1 MAATDWR
8 QATVER
14 IRPET
19 PRAATITLAVP
30 EWSGHRAGQHVD
42 VRLTAEDGY
51 QAQRRYSIAS
61 APDDGPPQIT
71 VVEVDMGE
79 VSPWMVSVAREED
92 VFEVRGPF
100 GGWFVWDP
108 PAVGEVLMVG
118 GGSGLVPL
126 MSMLRAGAPARL
138 LVSAREPDDVL
149 YHEELAKRGLDVTFT
164 YTRWAPRG
172 WTGYTRRVDYPMLKA
187 WAGGQ
192 AGTASRVY
200 VCGPTAF
207 VESVANDL
215 VALGHDPANIRTE
228 RFG

>member
-1 MAATDWR
+1 
-8 QATVER
+8 
-14 IRPET
+14 
-19 PRAATITLAVP
+19 
-30 EWSGHRAGQHVD
+30 
-42 VRLTAEDGY
+42 
-51 QAQRRYSIAS
+51 
-61 APDDGPPQIT
+61 
-71 VVEVDMGE
+71 
-79 VSPWMVSVAREED
+79 MVSVAREED
-92 VFEVRGPF
+92 VFQVRGPF

-108 PAVGEVLMVG
+108 PAEGEVLMVG

-149 YHEELAKRGLDVTFT
+149 YHEELVKHGLDVTFT

-172 WTGYTRRVDYPMLKA
+172 WAGYTRRVDYPMLKA
-187 WAGGQ
+187 WAGTPGP
-192 AGTASRVY
+192 RVY

>member
-8 QATVER
+8 SATVER

-19 PRAATITLAVP
+19 PRAATLTLAVP
-30 EWSGHRAGQHVD
+30 DWHGHRAGQHVD

-61 APDDGPPQIT
+61 APGDGAPQIT
-71 VVEVDMGE
+71 VVEVDGGE

-92 VFEVRGPF
+92 QFEVRGPF

-108 PAVGEVLMVG
+108 PADEPVLMIG

-126 MSMLRAGAPARL
+126 MSMVRAGAPARL
-138 LVSAREPDDVL
+138 LVSARERDDVL
-149 YHEELAKRGLDVTFT
+149 YLDELEKRGVDLTLT
-164 YTRWAPRG
+164 YTRRMPQG
-172 WTGYTRRVDYPMLKA
+172 WTGWNRRIDREMLWK
-187 WAGGQ
+187 WQ
-192 AGTASRVY
+192 PRVGPRIY

-215 VALGHDPANIRTE
+215 VFLGHEAANIRTE

>member
-1 MAATDWR
+1 MRPTEWR
-8 QATVER
+8 RATVER

-19 PRAATITLAVP
+19 PRAATLTLAVP
-30 EWSGHRAGQHVD
+30 GWEGHRAGQHLD

-61 APDDGPPQIT
+61 APGDGPPQIT
-71 VVEVDMGE
+71 VVEVDGGE
-79 VSPWMVSVAREED
+79 VSPWMVSIAREED

-108 PAVGEVLMVG
+108 PGDGEILMIG

-126 MSMLRAGAPARL
+126 MSMVRAGAPGRL
-138 LVSAREPDDVL
+138 LVSARERDDVL
-149 YHEELAKRGLDVTFT
+149 YLDELERRGYDLTLT
-164 YTRWAPRG
+164 YTRRPPLD
-172 WTGYTRRVDYPMLKA
+172 WTGFTRRVDRAML
-187 WAGGQ
+187 WQWQPRVGP
-192 AGTASRVY
+192 RVY

-207 VESVANDL
+207 VESVADDL
-215 VALGHDPANIRTE
+215 VFLGHDPANIRTE